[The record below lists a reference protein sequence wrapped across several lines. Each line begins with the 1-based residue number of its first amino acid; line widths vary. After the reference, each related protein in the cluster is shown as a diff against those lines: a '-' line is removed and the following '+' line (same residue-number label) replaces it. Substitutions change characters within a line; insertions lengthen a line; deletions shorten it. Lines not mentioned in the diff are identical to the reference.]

1 MAYYFITASKDASVY
16 LQQPNQNTG
25 LDEILEVSKVYY
37 GNIKDVSRSLIKFDL
52 NVLSNLIDNNIVSI
66 DAIKL
71 LLRETESQEIPLRY
85 TILAHPISGSWEM
98 GNGTR
103 FDKISTSGVTWN
115 YREGDSRV
123 DWLNNGLTSGSD
135 SNPNDGTGG
144 TWYTLVSAS
153 QNFDYESSD
162 LNIDVTNIVNT
173 WLSGTLPN
181 EGFIIKYPNQLE
193 GFAVENND
201 DVDTNDY
208 GQLKFFGKETNTI
221 YQPKLVIGWDDQIF
235 NTGSLQPVDLEDGE
249 VAVRV
254 KPLSK
259 EYKLNTTKIIRL
271 VGREKYPLKTF
282 TNSFAYADVKY
293 LPSTTYY
300 QIKDY
305 ESNDVIIPFGEYSK
319 VSCDSKGNYIKFD
332 FTNWQ
337 PNRVYKI
344 EFKIEIESDTIHF
357 DDKITFKI
365 VES

>member
-1 MAYYFITASKDASVY
+1 MAYYFITASKDASIY
-16 LQQPNQNTG
+16 LQQPDQNTG
-25 LDEILEVSKVYY
+25 LDEILDISKVYF
-37 GNIKDVSRSLIKFDL
+37 GNIKDTSRALIKFDL
-52 NVLSNLIDNNIVSI
+52 DTLSQSISNGDVIIDSV
-66 DAIKL
+66 KL
-71 LLRETESQEIPLRY
+71 SLRETESQEIPLRY

-103 FDKISTSGVTWN
+103 FDKISTTGVNWK
-115 YREGDSRV
+115 YREGDSKI
-123 DWLNNGLTSGSD
+123 DWLPNELASGSD

-144 TWYTLVSAS
+144 TWYTASAAS
-153 QNFDYESSD
+153 QSFNYESSD
-162 LNIDVTNIVNT
+162 LNIDVKDIVEL
-173 WLSGTLPN
+173 WLSSSLPN
-181 EGFIIKYPNQLE
+181 EGFILKHTNEY
-193 GFAVENND
+193 EN
-201 DVDTNDY
+201 DTNDY
-208 GQLKFFGKETNTI
+208 GILKFFGKETNTI

-249 VAVRV
+249 VVVRV
-254 KPLSK
+254 KPLTK

-282 TNSFAYADVKY
+282 TNSFSYNDIKY

-305 ESNDVIIPFGEYSK
+305 QSNDVIIPFSEYSK

-344 EFKIEIESDTIHF
+344 EFKIETEGDTIHF

>member
-1 MAYYFITASKDASVY
+1 
-16 LQQPNQNTG
+16 
-25 LDEILEVSKVYY
+25 
-37 GNIKDVSRSLIKFDL
+37 
-52 NVLSNLIDNNIVSI
+52 
-66 DAIKL
+66 
-71 LLRETESQEIPLRY
+71 
-85 TILAHPISGSWEM
+85 M

-103 FDKISTSGVTWN
+103 FDEISTKGVTWK
-115 YREGDSRV
+115 YREGDTKI
-123 DWLNNGLTSGSD
+123 DWLPNELASGSD

-144 TWYTLVSAS
+144 TWYTASAAS
-153 QNFDYESSD
+153 QSFNYESSD
-162 LNIDVTNIVNT
+162 LNIDVKDIVEL
-173 WLSGTLPN
+173 WLSSSLPN
-181 EGFIIKYPNQLE
+181 EGFILKHTNEY
-193 GFAVENND
+193 EN
-201 DVDTNDY
+201 DTNDY
-208 GQLKFFGKETNTI
+208 GILKFFGKETNTI

-305 ESNDVIIPFGEYSK
+305 ESNDVIIPFSEYSK

-344 EFKIEIESDTIHF
+344 EFKIETESDTIHF

-365 VES
+365 VEN

>member
-1 MAYYFITASKDASVY
+1 MAYYFITASKDASIY
-16 LQQPNQNTG
+16 LQQPDQNTG

-37 GNIKDVSRSLIKFDL
+37 GNIKDISRALIKFDL
-52 NVLSNLIDNNIVSI
+52 DTLSQLISNEDVVI
-66 DAIKL
+66 DSVKL
-71 LLRETESQEIPLRY
+71 SLRETESQEIPLRY
-85 TILAHPISGSWEM
+85 TILAHPLFGSWEM

-103 FDKISTSGVTWN
+103 FDTISTTGVTWK
-115 YREGDSRV
+115 YREGEGKI
-123 DWLNNGLTSGSD
+123 DWLENGLTSGSD

-144 TWYTLVSAS
+144 TWYTASAAS
-153 QNFDYESSD
+153 QSFNYESSD
-162 LNIDVTNIVNT
+162 LNIDVKNT
-173 WLSGTLPN
+173 VELWLSGSLPN
-181 EGFIIKYPNQLE
+181 EGFILKHTNEY
-193 GFAVENND
+193 EN
-201 DVDTNDY
+201 DTNDY
-208 GQLKFFGKETNTI
+208 GILKFFGKETNTI

-249 VAVRV
+249 VVVRV
-254 KPLSK
+254 KPLTK

-282 TNSFAYADVKY
+282 TNAFASDVVKY

-300 QIKDY
+300 QVKDY
-305 ESNDVIIPFGEYSK
+305 ISNDVIIPFSEYSK

-344 EFKIEIESDTIHF
+344 EFKIETEGSDIHF

-365 VES
+365 VEN

>member
-1 MAYYFITASKDASVY
+1 MAYYFITASKDASIY
-16 LQQPNQNTG
+16 LQQPDQNTG
-25 LDEILEVSKVYY
+25 LDEILDVSKLYF
-37 GNIKDVSRSLIKFDL
+37 GNIKDISRALIKFDL
-52 NVLSNLIDNNIVSI
+52 EGLSQSISNGDVIIDSV
-66 DAIKL
+66 KL
-71 LLRETESQEIPLRY
+71 SLRETESQEIPLRY

-103 FDKISTSGVTWN
+103 FDKISTTGANWK
-115 YREGDSRV
+115 YREGDSKI
-123 DWLNNGLTSGSD
+123 DWLPNGLASGSD

-144 TWYTLVSAS
+144 TWYTASAAS
-153 QNFDYESSD
+153 QSFNYQSAD
-162 LNIDVTNIVNT
+162 LNIDVKDIVEL
-173 WLSGTLPN
+173 WLSSSLPN
-181 EGFIIKYPNQLE
+181 EGFILKHTNEY
-193 GFAVENND
+193 EN
-201 DVDTNDY
+201 DTNDY
-208 GQLKFFGKETNTI
+208 GILKFFGKETNTI

-249 VAVRV
+249 VVVRV
-254 KPLSK
+254 KPLTK

-282 TNSFAYADVKY
+282 TNAFASDVVKY

-305 ESNDVIIPFGEYSK
+305 LSNDVIIPFSEYSK

-344 EFKIEIESDTIHF
+344 EFKIENEGDTIHF

-365 VES
+365 VEN

>member
-1 MAYYFITASKDASVY
+1 MAYYFITASKDASIY
-16 LQQPNQNTG
+16 LQQPDQNTG
-25 LDEILEVSKVYY
+25 LDEILDISKVYF
-37 GNIKDVSRSLIKFDL
+37 GNIKDISRALIKFDL
-52 NVLSNLIDNNIVSI
+52 DTLSQSISNGDVIIDSV
-66 DAIKL
+66 KL
-71 LLRETESQEIPLRY
+71 SLRETESQEIPLRY

-103 FDKISTSGVTWN
+103 FDKISTTGVNWK
-115 YREGDSRV
+115 YREGDSKI
-123 DWLNNGLTSGSD
+123 DWLPNELASGSD

-144 TWYTLVSAS
+144 TWYTASAAS
-153 QNFDYESSD
+153 QSFNYESSD
-162 LNIDVTNIVNT
+162 LNIDVKNTVNL
-173 WLSGTLPN
+173 WLSGSLPN
-181 EGFIIKYPNQLE
+181 DGFILKHTNEY
-193 GFAVENND
+193 EN
-201 DVDTNDY
+201 DTNDY
-208 GQLKFFGKETNTI
+208 GILKFFGKETNTI

-249 VAVRV
+249 VVVRV
-254 KPLSK
+254 KPLTN

-282 TNSFAYADVKY
+282 TNSFSYNDVKY
-293 LPSTTYY
+293 LPITTYY

-305 ESNDVIIPFGEYSK
+305 QSNDVIIPFGEYSK

-344 EFKIEIESDTIHF
+344 EFKIETESDTIHF

-365 VES
+365 VEN

>member
-1 MAYYFITASKDASVY
+1 MAYYFITASIDASIY

-37 GNIKDVSRSLIKFDL
+37 GNIKDVSRALIKFDL
-52 NVLSNLIDNNIVSI
+52 DVLSNLVNIDEVVLDSV
-66 DAIKL
+66 KL

-85 TILAHPISGSWEM
+85 TILVHPISGSWEM

-103 FDKISTSGVTWN
+103 FDKISTTGVTWR

-123 DWLNNGLTSGSD
+123 DWLGNGLASGSD

-144 TWYTLVSAS
+144 TWYTLVSSS
-153 QNFDYESSD
+153 QNFDYQSSD
-162 LNIDVTNIVNT
+162 LNIDVTSIVDT

-181 EGFIIKYPNQLE
+181 EGFIIKYPNELE
-193 GFAVENND
+193 GFAVEGND
-201 DVDTNDY
+201 DADTNDY

-221 YQPKLVIGWDDQIF
+221 YQPKLIIGWDDQVF
-235 NTGSLQPVDLEDGE
+235 NTGSLSPVNLEEGD
-249 VAVRV
+249 VVIRV
-254 KPLSK
+254 KPLTN
-259 EYKLNTTKIIRL
+259 EYKLNSNKIIRL

-282 TNSFAYADVKY
+282 TNSFSYNDVRY

-305 ESNDVIIPFGEYSK
+305 QSNDVIIPFGEYSK
-319 VSCDSKGNYIKFD
+319 VSCDVKGNYIKFN
-332 FTNWQ
+332 FSNWQ

-344 EFKIEIESDTIHF
+344 EFKVETDSDTIYF
-357 DDKITFKI
+357 DDNITFKI

>member
-1 MAYYFITASKDASVY
+1 MAYYFITASKDASIY
-16 LQQPNQNTG
+16 LQQPDQNTG
-25 LDEILEVSKVYY
+25 LDEILDISKVYF
-37 GNIKDVSRSLIKFDL
+37 GNIKDTSRALIKFDL
-52 NVLSNLIDNNIVSI
+52 DTLSQSISNGDVIIDSV
-66 DAIKL
+66 KL
-71 LLRETESQEIPLRY
+71 SLRETESQEIPLRY

-103 FDKISTSGVTWN
+103 FDKISTTGVNWK
-115 YREGDSRV
+115 YREGDSKV
-123 DWLNNGLTSGSD
+123 DWLPNELASGSD

-144 TWYTLVSAS
+144 TWYTASAAS
-153 QNFDYESSD
+153 QSFNYESAD
-162 LNIDVTNIVNT
+162 LNIDVKDIVEL
-173 WLSGTLPN
+173 WLSSSLPN
-181 EGFIIKYPNQLE
+181 EGFILKHTNEY
-193 GFAVENND
+193 EN
-201 DVDTNDY
+201 DTNDY
-208 GQLKFFGKETNTI
+208 GILKFFGKETNTI

-249 VAVRV
+249 VVVRV
-254 KPLSK
+254 KPLTK

-282 TNSFAYADVKY
+282 SNAFVSDVVKY

-305 ESNDVIIPFGEYSK
+305 QSNDIIIPFSEYSK

-344 EFKIEIESDTIHF
+344 EFKIETEGDTIHF

-365 VES
+365 VEN

>member
-1 MAYYFITASKDASVY
+1 MAYYFITASKDASIY
-16 LQQPNQNTG
+16 LQQPDQNTG
-25 LDEILEVSKVYY
+25 LDEILDISKVYF
-37 GNIKDVSRSLIKFDL
+37 GNIKDISRALIKFDL
-52 NVLSNLIDNNIVSI
+52 DALVQSISNGDVVIDSVKLS
-66 DAIKL
+66 
-71 LLRETESQEIPLRY
+71 LRETESQEIPLRY

-103 FDKISTSGVTWN
+103 FDKISTTGVNWK
-115 YREGDSRV
+115 YREGDSKV
-123 DWLNNGLTSGSD
+123 DWLPNELASGSD

-144 TWYTLVSAS
+144 TWYTASAAS
-153 QNFDYESSD
+153 QSFNYESSD
-162 LNIDVTNIVNT
+162 LNIDVKNTVNL
-173 WLSGTLPN
+173 WLSGSLPN
-181 EGFIIKYPNQLE
+181 DGFILKHTNEY
-193 GFAVENND
+193 EN
-201 DVDTNDY
+201 DTNDY
-208 GQLKFFGKETNTI
+208 GILKFFGKETNTI

-249 VAVRV
+249 VVIRV
-254 KPLSK
+254 KPLTK

-282 TNSFAYADVKY
+282 TNAFATDVVKY

-305 ESNDVIIPFGEYSK
+305 QSNDVIIPFSEYSK

-344 EFKIEIESDTIHF
+344 EFKVESDGDTIHF

-365 VES
+365 VEN

>member
-1 MAYYFITASKDASVY
+1 MAYYFITASKDASIY
-16 LQQPNQNTG
+16 LQQPDQNTG
-25 LDEILEVSKVYY
+25 LDEILDISKVYF
-37 GNIKDVSRSLIKFDL
+37 GNIKDISRALIKFDL
-52 NVLSNLIDNNIVSI
+52 DTLSQSISNGDVIIDSV
-66 DAIKL
+66 KL
-71 LLRETESQEIPLRY
+71 SLRETESQEIPLRY

-103 FDKISTSGVTWN
+103 FDKISTTGVNWK
-115 YREGDSRV
+115 YREGDTKI
-123 DWLNNGLTSGSD
+123 DWLPNELASGSD

-144 TWYTLVSAS
+144 TWYTASAAS
-153 QNFDYESSD
+153 QSFNYESSD
-162 LNIDVTNIVNT
+162 LNIDVKNT
-173 WLSGTLPN
+173 VELWLSGSLPN
-181 EGFIIKYPNQLE
+181 DGFILKHTNEY
-193 GFAVENND
+193 EN
-201 DVDTNDY
+201 DTNDY
-208 GQLKFFGKETNTI
+208 GILKFFGKETNTI

-249 VAVRV
+249 VVVRV
-254 KPLSK
+254 KPLTK

-282 TNSFAYADVKY
+282 TNAFASDVVKY

-305 ESNDVIIPFGEYSK
+305 QSNDVIIPFSEYSK
-319 VSCDSKGNYIKFD
+319 VSCDGKGNYIKFD

-344 EFKIEIESDTIHF
+344 EFKIETESDTIHF

-365 VES
+365 VEN

>member
-1 MAYYFITASKDASVY
+1 MAYYFITASKDASIY
-16 LQQPNQNTG
+16 LQQPDQNTG
-25 LDEILEVSKVYY
+25 LDEILDISKVYF
-37 GNIKDVSRSLIKFDL
+37 GNIKDISRALIKFDL
-52 NVLSNLIDNNIVSI
+52 DALAQSISNGDVVIDSVKLS
-66 DAIKL
+66 
-71 LLRETESQEIPLRY
+71 LRETESQEIPLRY

-103 FDKISTSGVTWN
+103 FDKISTTGVNWK
-115 YREGDSRV
+115 YREGDSKV
-123 DWLNNGLTSGSD
+123 DWLPNELASGSD

-144 TWYTLVSAS
+144 TWYTASAAS
-153 QNFDYESSD
+153 QSFNYESSD
-162 LNIDVTNIVNT
+162 LNIDVKNTVNL
-173 WLSGTLPN
+173 WLSGSLPN
-181 EGFIIKYPNQLE
+181 DGFILKHTNEY
-193 GFAVENND
+193 EN
-201 DVDTNDY
+201 DTNDY
-208 GQLKFFGKETNTI
+208 GILKFFGKETNTI

-249 VAVRV
+249 IVVRV
-254 KPLSK
+254 KPLTK

-282 TNSFAYADVKY
+282 TNSFSYNDVKY
-293 LPSTTYY
+293 LPITTYY

-305 ESNDVIIPFGEYSK
+305 QSNDVIIPFGEYSK

-344 EFKIEIESDTIHF
+344 EFKIETEGDTIHF

-365 VES
+365 VEN

>member
-1 MAYYFITASKDASVY
+1 MAYYFITASKDASIY

-37 GNIKDVSRSLIKFDL
+37 GNIKDISRSLIKFDL
-52 NVLSNLIDNNIVSI
+52 DVLSNLVNTDEVVLDSV
-66 DAIKL
+66 KL

-103 FDKISTSGVTWN
+103 FDEISTKGVTWK
-115 YREGDSRV
+115 YREGDTKI
-123 DWLNNGLTSGSD
+123 DWLPNELASGSD

-144 TWYTLVSAS
+144 TWYTASAAS
-153 QNFDYESSD
+153 QSFNYESAD
-162 LNIDVTNIVNT
+162 LNIDVKDIVEL
-173 WLSGTLPN
+173 WLSSSLPN
-181 EGFIIKYPNQLE
+181 EGFILKHTNEY
-193 GFAVENND
+193 EN
-201 DVDTNDY
+201 DTNDY
-208 GQLKFFGKETNTI
+208 GILKFFGKETNTI
-221 YQPKLVIGWDDQIF
+221 YQPKLVVGWDDQAF

-249 VAVRV
+249 VVVRV
-254 KPLSK
+254 KPLTK

-282 TNSFAYADVKY
+282 TNSFAYNDVKY

-305 ESNDVIIPFGEYSK
+305 ESNDVIIPFSEYSK

-344 EFKIEIESDTIHF
+344 EFKIETEGDTIHF

-365 VES
+365 VEN

>member
-1 MAYYFITASKDASVY
+1 MAYYFITASKDASIY
-16 LQQPNQNTG
+16 LQQPDQNTG
-25 LDEILEVSKVYY
+25 LDEILDISKVYF
-37 GNIKDVSRSLIKFDL
+37 GNIKDISRALIKFDL
-52 NVLSNLIDNNIVSI
+52 DALAQSISNGDAVIDSVKLS
-66 DAIKL
+66 
-71 LLRETESQEIPLRY
+71 LRETESQEIPLRY

-103 FDKISTSGVTWN
+103 FDKISTTGVNWK
-115 YREGDSRV
+115 YREGDTKI
-123 DWLNNGLTSGSD
+123 DWLPNELASGSD

-144 TWYTLVSAS
+144 TWYTASAAS
-153 QNFDYESSD
+153 QSFNYESSD
-162 LNIDVTNIVNT
+162 LNIDVKNT
-173 WLSGTLPN
+173 VELWLSGSLPN
-181 EGFIIKYPNQLE
+181 DGFILKHTNEY
-193 GFAVENND
+193 EN
-201 DVDTNDY
+201 DTNDY
-208 GQLKFFGKETNTI
+208 GILKFFGKETNTI

-235 NTGSLQPVDLEDGE
+235 NTGSLQPVNLEDGE
-249 VAVRV
+249 VVVRV
-254 KPLSK
+254 KPLTK

-282 TNSFAYADVKY
+282 TNAFASDVVKY

-305 ESNDVIIPFGEYSK
+305 QSNDVIIPFSEYSK

-344 EFKIEIESDTIHF
+344 EFKIETESDTIHF

-365 VES
+365 VEN

>member
-1 MAYYFITASKDASVY
+1 MAYYFITASKDASIY
-16 LQQPNQNTG
+16 LQQPDQNTG
-25 LDEILEVSKVYY
+25 LDEILDISKVYF
-37 GNIKDVSRSLIKFDL
+37 GNIKDISRALIKFDL
-52 NVLSNLIDNNIVSI
+52 DALAQSISNGDVVIDSVKLS
-66 DAIKL
+66 
-71 LLRETESQEIPLRY
+71 LRETESQEIPLRY

-103 FDKISTSGVTWN
+103 FDKISTTGVNWK
-115 YREGDSRV
+115 YREGDSKV
-123 DWLNNGLTSGSD
+123 DWLPNELASGSD

-144 TWYTLVSAS
+144 TWYTASAAS
-153 QNFDYESSD
+153 QSFNYESSD
-162 LNIDVTNIVNT
+162 LNIDVKNTVNL
-173 WLSGTLPN
+173 WLSGSLPN
-181 EGFIIKYPNQLE
+181 DGFILKHTNEY
-193 GFAVENND
+193 EN
-201 DVDTNDY
+201 DTNDY
-208 GQLKFFGKETNTI
+208 GILKFFGKETNTI

-249 VAVRV
+249 VVIRV
-254 KPLSK
+254 KPLTK

-282 TNSFAYADVKY
+282 TNAFATDVVKY

-305 ESNDVIIPFGEYSK
+305 QSNDVIIPFSEYSK

-344 EFKIEIESDTIHF
+344 EFKVESDGDTIHF

-365 VES
+365 VEN

>member
-1 MAYYFITASKDASVY
+1 MAYYFITASKDASIY
-16 LQQPNQNTG
+16 LQQPDQNTG
-25 LDEILEVSKVYY
+25 LDEILDISKVYF
-37 GNIKDVSRSLIKFDL
+37 GNIKDISRALIKFDL
-52 NVLSNLIDNNIVSI
+52 DALAQSISNGDAVIDSVKLS
-66 DAIKL
+66 
-71 LLRETESQEIPLRY
+71 LRETESQEIPLRY

-103 FDKISTSGVTWN
+103 FDKISTTGVNWK
-115 YREGDSRV
+115 YREGDSKV
-123 DWLNNGLTSGSD
+123 DWLPNELASGSD

-144 TWYTLVSAS
+144 TWYTASAAS
-153 QNFDYESSD
+153 QSFNYESSD
-162 LNIDVTNIVNT
+162 LNIDVKNTVNL
-173 WLSGTLPN
+173 WLSGSLPN
-181 EGFIIKYPNQLE
+181 DGFILKHTNEY
-193 GFAVENND
+193 EN
-201 DVDTNDY
+201 DTNDY
-208 GQLKFFGKETNTI
+208 GILKFFGKETNTI

-249 VAVRV
+249 VVIRV
-254 KPLSK
+254 KPLTK

-282 TNSFAYADVKY
+282 ANAFATDVVKY

-305 ESNDVIIPFGEYSK
+305 QSNDVIIPFSEYSK
-319 VSCDSKGNYIKFD
+319 VSCDTKGNYIKFD

-344 EFKIEIESDTIHF
+344 EFKVESDGDTIHF

-365 VES
+365 VEN

>member
-1 MAYYFITASKDASVY
+1 MAYYFITASKDASIY
-16 LQQPNQNTG
+16 LQQPDQNTG
-25 LDEILEVSKVYY
+25 LDEILDISKVYF
-37 GNIKDVSRSLIKFDL
+37 GNIKDISRALIKFDL
-52 NVLSNLIDNNIVSI
+52 DALSQSISNGDVVIDSV
-66 DAIKL
+66 KL
-71 LLRETESQEIPLRY
+71 SLRETESQEIPLRY

-103 FDKISTSGVTWN
+103 FDKISTTGVNWK
-115 YREGDSRV
+115 YREGDSKV
-123 DWLNNGLTSGSD
+123 DWLPNELASGSD

-144 TWYTLVSAS
+144 TWYTASAAS
-153 QNFDYESSD
+153 QSFNYESSD
-162 LNIDVTNIVNT
+162 LNIDVKNTVNL
-173 WLSGTLPN
+173 WLSGSLPN
-181 EGFIIKYPNQLE
+181 DGFILKHTNEY
-193 GFAVENND
+193 EN
-201 DVDTNDY
+201 DTNDY
-208 GQLKFFGKETNTI
+208 GILKFFGKETNTI

-249 VAVRV
+249 VVIRV
-254 KPLSK
+254 KPLTK

-282 TNSFAYADVKY
+282 ANAFATDVVKY

-305 ESNDVIIPFGEYSK
+305 QSNDVIIPFSEYSK

-344 EFKIEIESDTIHF
+344 EFKVESDGDTIHF

-365 VES
+365 VEN

>member
-1 MAYYFITASKDASVY
+1 MAYYFITASKDASIY
-16 LQQPNQNTG
+16 LQQPDQNTG
-25 LDEILEVSKVYY
+25 LDEILDISKVYF
-37 GNIKDVSRSLIKFDL
+37 GNIKDISRALIKFDL
-52 NVLSNLIDNNIVSI
+52 DALAQSISNGDVVIDSVKLS
-66 DAIKL
+66 
-71 LLRETESQEIPLRY
+71 LRETESQEIPLRY

-103 FDKISTSGVTWN
+103 FDKISTTGVNWK
-115 YREGDSRV
+115 YREGDSKI
-123 DWLNNGLTSGSD
+123 DWLPNELASGSD

-144 TWYTLVSAS
+144 TWYTASAAS
-153 QNFDYESSD
+153 QSFNYESSD
-162 LNIDVTNIVNT
+162 LNIDVKNTVNL
-173 WLSGTLPN
+173 WLSGSLPN
-181 EGFIIKYPNQLE
+181 DGFILKHTNEY
-193 GFAVENND
+193 EN
-201 DVDTNDY
+201 DTNDY
-208 GQLKFFGKETNTI
+208 GILKFFGKETNTI

-249 VAVRV
+249 VVIRV
-254 KPLSK
+254 KPLTK

-282 TNSFAYADVKY
+282 TNAFATDVVKY

-305 ESNDVIIPFGEYSK
+305 QSNDVIIPFSEYSK

-344 EFKIEIESDTIHF
+344 EFKVESDGDTIHF

-365 VES
+365 VEN

>member
-1 MAYYFITASKDASVY
+1 MAYYFITASKDASIY
-16 LQQPNQNTG
+16 LQQPDQNTG
-25 LDEILEVSKVYY
+25 LDEILEVSKLYF
-37 GNIKDVSRSLIKFDL
+37 GNIKDISRALIKFDL
-52 NVLSNLIDNNIVSI
+52 EGLSQSISNGNVIIDSVKLS
-66 DAIKL
+66 
-71 LLRETESQEIPLRY
+71 LRETESQEIPLRY

-103 FDKISTSGVTWN
+103 FDKISTTGVTWK
-115 YREGDSRV
+115 YREGDAKI
-123 DWLNNGLTSGSD
+123 DWLDNGLASGSD

-144 TWYTLVSAS
+144 TWYTASAAS
-153 QNFDYESSD
+153 QSFNYESSD
-162 LNIDVTNIVNT
+162 LNIDVKDIVEL
-173 WLSGTLPN
+173 WLSSSLPN
-181 EGFIIKYPNQLE
+181 EGFILKHTNEY
-193 GFAVENND
+193 EN
-201 DVDTNDY
+201 DTNDY
-208 GQLKFFGKETNTI
+208 GILKFFGKETNTI

-249 VAVRV
+249 VVVRV
-254 KPLSK
+254 KPLTK

-282 TNSFAYADVKY
+282 TNAFVSDVVKY

-305 ESNDVIIPFGEYSK
+305 QSNDIIIPFSEYSK

-344 EFKIEIESDTIHF
+344 EFKIETEGDTIHF

-365 VES
+365 VEN

>member
-1 MAYYFITASKDASVY
+1 
-16 LQQPNQNTG
+16 
-25 LDEILEVSKVYY
+25 
-37 GNIKDVSRSLIKFDL
+37 
-52 NVLSNLIDNNIVSI
+52 
-66 DAIKL
+66 
-71 LLRETESQEIPLRY
+71 
-85 TILAHPISGSWEM
+85 M

-103 FDKISTSGVTWN
+103 FDKISTTGVNWK
-115 YREGDSRV
+115 YREGDSKI
-123 DWLNNGLTSGSD
+123 DWLPNELASGSD

-144 TWYTLVSAS
+144 TWYTASAAS
-153 QNFDYESSD
+153 QSFNYESSD
-162 LNIDVTNIVNT
+162 LNIDVKNTVNL
-173 WLSGTLPN
+173 WLSGSLPN
-181 EGFIIKYPNQLE
+181 DGFILKHTNEY
-193 GFAVENND
+193 EN
-201 DVDTNDY
+201 DTNDY
-208 GQLKFFGKETNTI
+208 GILKFFGKETNTI

-249 VAVRV
+249 VVIRV
-254 KPLSK
+254 KPLTK

-282 TNSFAYADVKY
+282 TNAFATDVVKY

-305 ESNDVIIPFGEYSK
+305 QSNDVIIPFSEYSK

-344 EFKIEIESDTIHF
+344 EFKVESDGDTIHF

-365 VES
+365 VEN